1 MRKGL
6 FCLLAALL
14 LLSFFSVAAAEEDN
28 LIVNGDFSQV
38 ENGLPV
44 GWYTYAYFSDAGITH
59 FSCEDGAA
67 QIYNLDFNDARFC
80 QAVPV
85 EPGAYYQITCRV
97 KAEAYD
103 IAGEGANISIDNT
116 FSKSNTARETD
127 GEWVNLTLTGQAG
140 PDQTEVVVLLR
151 VGFYGAESRV
161 RAWFDDVRMVKLDSA
176 PAQAVSF
183 ATLAP
188 AGNDDGGRAIP
199 FLRKK
204 RRRAMK
210 RTTN

>member
-14 LLSFFSVAAAEEDN
+14 LLPLFSVAAAEEDN

-67 QIYNLDFNDARFC
+67 QIYNLDFLNDARFARLAC
-80 QAVPV
+80 GTRCVLSNYL
-85 EPGAYYQITCRV
+85 PGKGLRRRCLRAKGAKHFHRQYLFQTNSARRGNGWRVGESYAY
-97 KAEAYD
+97 
-103 IAGEGANISIDNT
+103 GPSG
-116 FSKSNTARETD
+116 
-127 GEWVNLTLTGQAG
+127 AG
-140 PDQTEVVVLLR
+140 PDGSGGLLR

-161 RAWFDDVRMVKLDSA
+161 RAWFDDVRMVKTGAHLR
-176 PAQAVSF
+176 
-183 ATLAP
+183 
-188 AGNDDGGRAIP
+188 AGCELCDPCARGQ
-199 FLRKK
+199 
-204 RRRAMK
+204 
-210 RTTN
+210 

>member
-1 MRKGL
+1 MPIFRMRGHHP
-6 FCLLAALL
+6 
-14 LLSFFSVAAAEEDN
+14 FF
-28 LIVNGDFSQV
+28 LR
-38 ENGLPV
+38 
-44 GWYTYAYFSDAGITH
+44 GWRGPK
-59 FSCEDGAA
+59 
-67 QIYNLDFNDARFC
+67 IYNLDFNDARFC

-161 RAWFDDVRMVKLDSA
+161 RAWFDDVRMVKTG
-176 PAQAVSF
+176 QR
-183 ATLAP
+183 TC
-188 AGNDDGGRAIP
+188 AGCELCDPCARGR
-199 FLRKK
+199 
-204 RRRAMK
+204 
-210 RTTN
+210 